1 VVGPVRLLRRLTLSQ
16 ARTVAVDAAFV
27 LALVAVAVAGL
38 GATYTET
45 EFWWIAMLGA
55 LLAVLSTVV
64 VTIVLRWPSVVA
76 ALLVLLWYFLLGPLL
91 CLRQQDGLPG
101 PSGWRLLVDETLFGW
116 KDLLTT
122 LPPVDGESRLLVLPW
137 VLGLVTGLLATVLS
151 MVKSRR
157 ALVSGPLPLLP
168 PLALLALVIL
178 LGVGRPHQLWL
189 QGGAFGVLAL
199 AWLGLRN
206 ARISAP
212 VRSTQGKLV
221 RIGTGAALVGV
232 AGLLSLPV
240 GTWAS
245 GGDADRV
252 ILRTHVDPP
261 FDVGQYPSPLASF
274 RRYVQ
279 LPPGRS
285 DPRNLHDTELF
296 TIEGVP
302 AGSRV
307 RIAVLDRYDGVVWGA
322 SNNAQ
327 PPGSP
332 GAASDTYQRVSS
344 VIDNPARGRHVDAR
358 VTIGP
363 GYSGVW
369 LPTTGALQSLRFDGP
384 DSTTLSESFRY
395 NLATSSAVTPSGVRP
410 GDVYTFTSVPP
421 DDDLTPQSTTTGVV
435 GAAADAA
442 GFLDT
447 QAVQWSEGESQPMRR
462 VFAIA
467 RHLKTEGKYSDGV
480 IESEKIYHAG
490 HNRYRLT
497 DDTGGVNA
505 PFVVGNDE
513 QYAALMAL
521 LANRIGVPARVVFG
535 AVVPE
540 GGHVTG
546 ADVHAWVEV
555 QVSDG
560 SWRTLPT
567 DLFMDKDRPAEQQT
581 TRQQQQSGTVVP
593 PPAPIPPPSTT
604 GEQNDADMKVR
615 KNRSTAK
622 DVQDDQAGPVSVWV
636 QRLVAYVGVPL
647 VAITILLSSVVVA
660 KLLRRRR
667 RRTRARISARF
678 VGAWRELVDHAR
690 DLGQAVP
697 VGAGVTRREQSR
709 LLGTPG
715 AGTLAQRA
723 DSHVFGPRLPRPRDA
738 ESFWEAVEAERRAMS
753 EGVSLRRRVR
763 AALNL
768 TTFRP

>member
-1 VVGPVRLLRRLTLSQ
+1 MKLLRRLTLSQ
-16 ARTVAVDAAFV
+16 ARTVGVDALFV
-27 LALVAVAVAGL
+27 LALAAVSVAGL
-38 GATYTET
+38 GATYTGGEY
-45 EFWWIAMLGA
+45 WWIAMTGA

-64 VTIVLRWPSVVA
+64 VAVMLRWPTVAA
-76 ALLVLLWYFLLGPLL
+76 ALLVAVWYLLLGPVL
-91 CLRQQDGLPG
+91 CLRQQDSVPR
-101 PSGWRLLVDETLFGW
+101 PSSWKLLVDETLFGW

-137 VLGLVTGLLATVLS
+137 VLGLLAGLLGTSLS
-151 MVKSRR
+151 LVRSRR
-157 ALVSGPLPLLP
+157 PLVTGPLPLLP
-168 PLALLALVIL
+168 LMALLAVVIL
-178 LGVGRPHQLWL
+178 LGVDRPHQLWL
-189 QGGAFGVLAL
+189 QGGVFGVLAL
-199 AWLGLRN
+199 AWLGLRY
-206 ARISAP
+206 ARTSAP

-232 AGLLSLPV
+232 AGLVALPV

-245 GGDADRV
+245 GGDAERV
-252 ILRTHVDPP
+252 ILRSHVDPP

-279 LPPGRS
+279 LPDRRE

-296 TIEGVP
+296 RIEGVP

-307 RIAVLDRYDGVVWGA
+307 RLAVLDRYDGVVWGA

-327 PPGSP
+327 PDGSP
-332 GAASDTYQRVSS
+332 GAADDTYQRVSS
-344 VIDNPARGRHVDAR
+344 VIDNPVDGTGVDAR

-363 GYSGVW
+363 GWNSVW
-369 LPTTGALQSLRFDGP
+369 LPTLGALQSLSFDGS
-384 DSTTLSESFRY
+384 DRETLSESFRY
-395 NLATSSAVTPSGVRP
+395 NLATSSAVVPAGLHP
-410 GDVYTFTSVPP
+410 GDVYTFTAVQP
-421 DDDLTPQSTTTGVV
+421 DDTLTPQSTSSGFV

-462 VFAIA
+462 VFAVA

-490 HNRYRLT
+490 HNRFRLT

-513 QYAALMAL
+513 QYAAWMAL

-535 AVVPE
+535 AVVPD
-540 GGHVTG
+540 GGTVTG

-555 QVSDG
+555 QVADG
-560 SWRTLPT
+560 TWHTLPT

-581 TRQQQQSGTVVP
+581 TRRQDQSGSVVP
-593 PPAPIPPPSTT
+593 PPAPIPPPSTA

-615 KNRSTAK
+615 KNKSTTK
-622 DVQDDQAGPVSVWV
+622 GSQEGAGGPISQWV
-636 QRLVAYVGVPL
+636 QRVLVYVGLPL
-647 VAITILLSSVVVA
+647 LAITILLAAVVLA

-667 RRTRARISARF
+667 RRTRSKVSARF

-690 DLGQAVP
+690 DLGEPVP

-709 LLGTPG
+709 RLGTAG
-715 AGTLAQRA
+715 AGALAQRA
-723 DSHVFGPRLPRPRDA
+723 DSHVFGPRVPRPRDA
-738 ESFWEAVEAERRAMS
+738 ESFWQAVDAERQSMS
-753 EGVSLRRRVR
+753 ESVSLGRRVR

-768 TTFRP
+768 TTFRR